1 MSTIPAN
8 MSRRPL
14 SMIISQVITIFAQL
28 THCHHQRTRSTPL
41 RAHVTQ
47 HVLMCVSA
55 QRTHTPIT
63 TFRPGPHGLCPRR
76 AFARRPPAAFRP
88 GPHGL
93 CPRQTLP
100 SRACPSACHSTSRQS
115 RPCPSACRSTS
126 RQSPWPCPSAC
137 HTPNAT
143 MSRHHSPVI
152 PSHRTI
158 SPLHV
163 WGRSRPHYCSPR
175 DHHVHRHVVPPLPS
189 DILPHDTLPLSMI
202 QLLSSPLNIV
212 QLLSN
217 TVTT

>member
-100 SRACPSACHSTSRQS
+100 SRACPSACHSS
-115 RPCPSACRSTS
+115 
-126 RQSPWPCPSAC
+126 
-137 HTPNAT
+137 
-143 MSRHHSPVI
+143 SRHREHA
-152 PSHRTI
+152 
-158 SPLHV
+158 
-163 WGRSRPHYCSPR
+163 
-175 DHHVHRHVVPPLPS
+175 HRHVAPPVSITRMP
-189 DILPHDTLPLSMI
+189 IGMPLRHAHAHRHATPPVAITRIPIGM
-202 QLLSSPLNIV
+202 PFHYPPPR
-212 QLLSN
+212 
-217 TVTT
+217 T